1 MLGYKDDMGSGF
13 EDYTRVSYEEII
25 REKDRL
31 ISLQERD
38 MESLKR
44 EITSLKD
51 QLNTRSSKRK

>member
-1 MLGYKDDMGSGF
+1 MFGFRDDMGSGF
-13 EDYTRVSYEEII
+13 NDCSREFLEDVI

-44 EITSLKD
+44 EIVYLK
-51 QLNTRSSKRK
+51 QKFNSSKKKK